1 MVVKVI
7 REEEDD
13 MTQEI
18 RQLIMFETRA
28 EMDKVINKIEELKIE
43 IKDEWTDGFNMG
55 LDVAINALKKD
66 KSAISISQT

>member
-1 MVVKVI
+1 MVAKVI

-28 EMDKVINKIEELKIE
+28 EIDKFINKIEELKIE
-43 IKDEWTDGFNMG
+43 VKDEWTDGLNMG
-55 LDVAINALKKD
+55 LDLAINTLKKD

>member
-18 RQLIMFETRA
+18 RQLSMFETRA

>member
-1 MVVKVI
+1 MVAKVI

-28 EMDKVINKIEELKIE
+28 EIDKFINKIEELKIKV
-43 IKDEWTDGFNMG
+43 KDEWTDGLNMG
-55 LDVAINALKKD
+55 LDLAINTLKKD

>member
-1 MVVKVI
+1 ML

-18 RQLIMFETRA
+18 RQLVMFETRA
-28 EMDKVINKIEELKIE
+28 EMDKVINKIEELKVE
-43 IKDEWTDGFNMG
+43 VKDEWTDGLNMG
-55 LDVAINALKKD
+55 LDLAINVLKKD

>member
-1 MVVKVI
+1 MI

-18 RQLIMFETRA
+18 RQLIMFETRV
-28 EMDKVINKIEELKIE
+28 EINKVIEAIESLKIE
-43 IKDEWTDGFNMG
+43 VKDEWTDGLVTG
-55 LDVAINALKKD
+55 LDLAINTLKKD

>member
-1 MVVKVI
+1 ML
-7 REEEDD
+7 RETEDD

-28 EMDKVINKIEELKIE
+28 EIDKFINKIEELKIKV
-43 IKDEWTDGFNMG
+43 KDEWTDGLNMG
-55 LDVAINALKKD
+55 LDLAINVLKKD